1 MTNANAESIMSP
13 LPSSSGIELTKFV
26 KTDGTGS
33 AVLTKIAYVDKTTGQ
48 IKIDGS
54 HCRMSCGRAHRLPV
68 PDVQALAAAIN
79 SLGSNEAIAIGALK
93 DGVADGALVVTKRHL
108 PAKAQP
114 NVIARTKDFVIFPEY
129 GAGYMLFDVD
139 TKGMPQP
146 VRDRVKALGGA
157 WGAIVDAVPKLA
169 GAARVIRKSSS
180 SGISNPVT
188 GEARDSDGQHIYM
201 LVKLAAHIP
210 ETLKRIS
217 DWLWLAGLG
226 WYVVGAAGQML
237 ERSLIDTAVGS
248 PERLVFEGPVILGE
262 PLVQELRL
270 ALAFDGRIVDIRNAV
285 LPWGGKDD
293 EAVKAAKQAT
303 RHSLREECEIARA
316 KWSAS
321 RIQKLVEKG
330 QSESDA
336 RAEVSRWLDDR
347 RLTGEFELHF
357 VDPTIGT
364 KTVAEVIANPDDYIG
379 ENLYDLFEDPNDPDT
394 RSNRTSPWRGK
405 DGKLRVGTFD
415 DGGQQWVLETGTEY
429 RLEDF
434 VAYLP
439 MGSTFIH
446 LSTKLFWR
454 GTSGVNSQIKP
465 VDTGLV
471 DKSGK
476 SITKEASQVIM
487 ERRGVN
493 HMTWAPGEP
502 QIIKGKFY
510 DQSGW
515 IVDPSAKT
523 YNTFHPIPDTSGGDA
538 SAATPWIEHVK
549 YVYPN
554 KIDHNHILDV
564 LACVVQN
571 VGGKVNHALVM
582 AGEEG
587 IGKDTIL
594 KVLSFILG
602 GPNVVGV
609 GPDVILEAQFNPYAK
624 SLVLVI
630 AEARDLG
637 NGRYKLN
644 NKLKDIITTTS
655 TGLYVNEKGIP
666 QYSIPNHML
675 VCITTN
681 FPDNGLYVNEGSRR
695 YFVASSKVPPKDPSV
710 PIDYFARLHDWLEA
724 DGFRHVAAFL
734 RARDLSKFDS
744 KAPPPMNEG
753 TRQMIFGGFH
763 PDAAKMDDLLDAMG
777 MKMDDGA
784 VVRPKAVTAAMLSEC
799 AATKFAEPT
808 GSARAAEKDFYSMV
822 AEGRYPRNELAYRLK
837 DCGYTPSLHQK
848 ADRGMWKVKGKRT
861 TVYAQSDLHEEQRQ
875 REAAALAGFVFSET
889 GSEAA

>member
-1 MTNANAESIMSP
+1 MATDTNTPDAGLQI
-13 LPSSSGIELTKFV
+13 TKFV
-26 KTDGTGS
+26 KSGAFNG
-33 AVLTKIAYVDKTTGQ
+33 VLTKRAYLDEAGKIKVDGTE
-48 IKIDGS
+48 
-54 HCRMSCGRAHRLPV
+54 CRMSNGKAYRLPV
-68 PDVQALAAAIN
+68 PNVQALAAAIN

-93 DGVADGALVVTKRHL
+93 EGVTDGARVVTKRNL
-108 PAKAQP
+108 PAVEQAD
-114 NVIARTKDFVIFPEY
+114 VIARTKDFVIFPSY
-129 GAGYMLFDVD
+129 SAGYMLFDVD

-146 VRDRVKALGGA
+146 VRDRVAALGGA

-169 GAARVIRKSSS
+169 GSSRVIRKSSS
-180 SGISNPVT
+180 SGISNPET
-188 GEARDSDGQHIYM
+188 GETRNSDSQHIYM
-201 LVKLAAHIP
+201 LVRSAVSIP
-210 ETLKRIS
+210 EILKRIH
-217 DWLWLAGLG
+217 DILWLAGLG
-226 WYVVGAAGQML
+226 GYVVGAAGQML

-262 PLVQELRL
+262 PLVQESRL
-270 ALAFDGRIVDIRNAV
+270 AIAFDGRIADIKNAV
-285 LPWGGKDD
+285 LPWGGAND
-293 EAVKAAKQAT
+293 EAVKAAKQTA
-303 RHSLREECEIARA
+303 RYSLRGECEIARA

-321 RIQKLVEKG
+321 RIQNLVEKG
-330 QSESDA
+330 HSESDA

-347 RLTGEFELHF
+347 QLTGEFELHF
-357 VDPTIGT
+357 ADAEIGS
-364 KTVAEVIANPDDYIG
+364 KTVAEVIADPDDFIG
-379 ENLYDLFEDPNDPDT
+379 ENLYDLFEDHNDPST
-394 RSNRTSPWRGK
+394 RRDRTKLWRGK
-405 DGKLRVGTFD
+405 DGKLRVSTFD
-415 DGGQQWVLETGTEY
+415 TGGQQWVLETGTEY
-429 RLEDF
+429 KLEDF

-465 VDTGLV
+465 IDTELV
-471 DKSGK
+471 DKAGK
-476 SITKEASQVIM
+476 PIIKEASQVIM
-487 ERRGVN
+487 ERYGVN

-502 QIIKGKFY
+502 LIITGKFY

-515 IVDPSAKT
+515 IIDPSAKT

-538 SAATPWIEHVK
+538 SMAALWVEHVK

-554 KIDHNHILDV
+554 KVDHNHILDV
-564 LACVVQN
+564 LAYVVQN
-571 VGGKVNHALVM
+571 VGGKVNHALVL

-609 GPDVILEAQFNPYAK
+609 GPDVILDAQFNPYAK

-666 QYSIPNHML
+666 QYSVPNHML

-695 YFVASSKVPPKDPSV
+695 YFVATSKVPPKDPSV
-710 PIDYFARLHDWLEA
+710 PNDYFARLHDWLEA

-734 RARDLSKFDS
+734 RARDLSKF
-744 KAPPPMNEG
+744 
-753 TRQMIFGGFH
+753 
-763 PDAAKMDDLLDAMG
+763 
-777 MKMDDGA
+777 
-784 VVRPKAVTAAMLSEC
+784 
-799 AATKFAEPT
+799 
-808 GSARAAEKDFYSMV
+808 
-822 AEGRYPRNELAYRLK
+822 ELE
-837 DCGYTPSLHQK
+837 S
-848 ADRGMWKVKGKRT
+848 
-861 TVYAQSDLHEEQRQ
+861 
-875 REAAALAGFVFSET
+875 AAADERGHAPNDIRRLSPRRRKDG
-889 GSEAA
+889 

>member
-26 KTDGTGS
+26 KTDGTRS
-33 AVLTKIAYVDKTTGQ
+33 AVLTKIAYVDTTTGQ

-54 HCRMSCGRAHRLPV
+54 DCRMTYGRAHRLLV
-68 PDVQALAAAIN
+68 PSVQALAEAIN
-79 SLGSNEAIAIGALK
+79 SLQSNEAIAIGALK
-93 DGVADGALVVTKRHL
+93 EGVADGARVVIKCKL
-108 PAKAQP
+108 PKPEQADI
-114 NVIARTKDFVIFPEY
+114 IARTKDFVIFPSY
-129 GAGYMLFDVD
+129 SAGYMLFDVD

-157 WGAIVDAVPKLA
+157 WSAIVDAAPKLA

-180 SGISNPVT
+180 SGISNPET
-188 GEARDSDGQHIYM
+188 GETRDSDGQHIYM
-201 LVKLAAHIP
+201 LVSSAVSIP
-210 ETLKRIS
+210 EILKRIH
-217 DWLWLAGLG
+217 DMLWLAGLG

-262 PLVQELRL
+262 PLVQEPRR
-270 ALAFDGRIVDIRNAV
+270 AIAFDGRIADIKNAV

-303 RHSLREECEIARA
+303 RYSLRGECEIARA

-321 RIQKLVEKG
+321 RIQNLVEKG
-330 QSESDA
+330 HSESDA
-336 RAEVSRWLDDR
+336 RAEISKWLDDR
-347 RLTGEFELHF
+347 QLTGEFELHF
-357 VDPTIGT
+357 VDPAIGS
-364 KTVAEVIANPDDYIG
+364 KTVAEALADPDDLIG
-379 ENLYDLFEDPNDPDT
+379 ENLYDLFEDHNDPDT
-394 RSNRTSPWRGK
+394 RHDRTRLWRGK
-405 DGKLRVGTFD
+405 DGKLRISTFD
-415 DGGQQWVLETGTEY
+415 EGGQQWVLETGTEY
-429 RLEDF
+429 KLEDF

-454 GTSGVNSQIKP
+454 GTSGVNSQIP
-465 VDTGLV
+465 RVDTGLV
-471 DKSGK
+471 DKAGK
-476 SITKEASQVIM
+476 PIIKEASQVIM
-487 ERRGVN
+487 ERYGVN

-502 QIIKGKFY
+502 QIIRGKFY
-510 DQSGW
+510 DKSGW
-515 IVDPSAKT
+515 VVEPSART
-523 YNTFHPIPDTSGGDA
+523 YNTFCPVPDTSGGDA
-538 SAATPWIEHVK
+538 SLATLWVEHVK

-564 LACVVQN
+564 LAYVVQN
-571 VGGKVNHALVM
+571 VGGKVNHALVL

-587 IGKDTIL
+587 IGKDTIFIAL
-594 KVLSFILG
+594 KDILG

-609 GPDVILEAQFNPYAK
+609 GPDVILDQQFNPYAK

-637 NGRYKLN
+637 AGRYKLN

-695 YFVASSKVPPKDPSV
+695 YFVATSKVPHKDPSI
-710 PIDYFARLHDWLEA
+710 PTDYFARLYDWLEA

-734 RARDLSKFDS
+734 RARDLSQFDP

-753 TRQMIFGGFH
+753 TRQMMIGGLH
-763 PDAAKMDDLLDAMG
+763 HDVEKMEDLLDAMG

-784 VVRPKAVTAAMLSEC
+784 VVRPKAVTASMLSEY
-799 AATKFAEPT
+799 AGQFIENPDSRRATD
-808 GSARAAEKDFYSMV
+808 KDFYSMV
-822 AEGRYPRNELAYRLK
+822 AEGRYPKNELSYRLK
-837 DCGYTPSLHQK
+837 DCDYTPALHPK
-848 ADRGMWKVKGKRT
+848 SDRGMWKVKGKRT
-861 TVYAQSDLHEEQRQ
+861 TVYVRTSLPEEQRQ
-875 REAAALAGFVFSET
+875 REAAALAGFVFSEH
-889 GSEAA
+889 GAGAA